1 MAARPVMHCGSFTLL
16 ITPASSQAMRVMQSG
31 IMQQQ
36 QQVVTLA
43 TPFFRNSSTV
53 MRRWPCGGH
62 VAVVGGERRE
72 AKRRFITSH
81 HRETMEEFR
90 NAAFIDEFSHKKQNK
105 TKILRTKGLKTQE
118 DIKKDEKIPH

>member
-31 IMQQQ
+31 IVQQQQ

-53 MRRWPCGGH
+53 MR
-62 VAVVGGERRE
+62 
-72 AKRRFITSH
+72 
-81 HRETMEEFR
+81 
-90 NAAFIDEFSHKKQNK
+90 
-105 TKILRTKGLKTQE
+105 
-118 DIKKDEKIPH
+118 